1 MEVSVIRQGLEHK
14 ELLYIVNLP
23 RLAKPQN
30 LANGHN
36 TMHRIHLPIRLST
49 LLPARE
55 QTHHLL
61 GTPNKINDYLL

>member
-14 ELLYIVNLP
+14 EVVYLINLP

-30 LANGHN
+30 LANGHT
-36 TMHRIHLPIRLST
+36 TMHRIQLPIRLRT

-61 GTPNKINDYLL
+61 DTPNKINDYLL

>member
-14 ELLYIVNLP
+14 ELLYSVNLP

-30 LANGHN
+30 LANGHT
-36 TMHRIHLPIRLST
+36 TMNRIHFPIRLST

-55 QTHHLL
+55 QTYHLL
-61 GTPNKINDYLL
+61 GTPNKINDYLS